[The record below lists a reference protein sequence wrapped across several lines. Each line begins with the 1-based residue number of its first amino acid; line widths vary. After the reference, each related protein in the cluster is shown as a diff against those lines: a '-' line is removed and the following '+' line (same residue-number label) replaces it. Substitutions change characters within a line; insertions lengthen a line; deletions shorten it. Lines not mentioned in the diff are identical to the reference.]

1 MQNDLETRA
10 LESDNQELKLWLRLL
25 TCSNLIENKIR
36 SRLRVEFETTLPRF
50 DLMAQLA
57 QEPKGMKMGNL
68 SERLMVSNG
77 NITAITGQLEK
88 EELITRIVNKEDRRS
103 TFIKLT
109 PKGRRQYNKIAKAQ
123 GIWLQEMFDGLSQ
136 SSHKSLYKSLAD
148 LKKRILLNDEDVQ

>member
-36 SRLRVEFETTLPRF
+36 SHLRVEFETTLPRF

-57 QEPKGMKMGNL
+57 LEPKGMKMGDL

-88 EELITRIVNKEDRRS
+88 EALIVRIVNKEDRRS
-103 TFIKLT
+103 TFIRLT

-123 GIWLQEMFDGLSQ
+123 EVWLQEIFNGLSQ
-136 SSHKSLYKSLAD
+136 TSHRSLHKSLAD
-148 LKKRILLNDEDVQ
+148 LKKRILLNTEDVE